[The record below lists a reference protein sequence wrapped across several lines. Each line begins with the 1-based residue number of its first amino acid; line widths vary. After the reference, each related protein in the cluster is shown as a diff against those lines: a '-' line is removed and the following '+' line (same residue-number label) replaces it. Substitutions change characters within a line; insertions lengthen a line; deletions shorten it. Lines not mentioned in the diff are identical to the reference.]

1 MTTPPMLLKDQ
12 VSAFVGA
19 AQFITVD
26 LDQGYCQMP
35 LAANSQ
41 ELVTFVT

>member
-1 MTTPPMLLKDQ
+1 MTAPPILLKEQ
-12 VSAFVGA
+12 VSALAGA

-26 LDQGYCQMP
+26 LNQGYCQMP

-41 ELVTFVT
+41 ELFTL